1 MELKIFRDALP
12 AAGTNCTLKAELP
25 LETEILISDYLPPV
39 FKLVKCFV
47 RPVVLQKRLQP
58 GKLQLEGYLRCVV
71 YYQGEDGAGLCQ
83 TEQKLPFTK
92 LLDLPEFVF
101 TAWAVQVEG
110 QTEYLNCR
118 TVNPRR
124 IEVRGA
130 YGLVVSVHTQVKTD
144 VITALSDGGV
154 EQKLVTLSGVRR
166 AAVLEKLVT
175 VEGEIRFPTPPAAV
189 LDLSGNASVGDL
201 KLLNGKAVA
210 KGVLV
215 VSCAWRAE
223 GDPAL
228 QSQSVNLNFNQ
239 VLDVDGMSEDCR
251 CLCVAEPVGFTLTEG
266 EGEEPSRLTANLMLR
281 LGSEPVGFTLT
292 EGEGE
297 EPSRLTAN
305 LMLRLRAWRPYQL
318 QCVADAFSTKFETEQ
333 TPQTVQ
339 TESLACTLDE
349 TVTLTGSGPLPDAG
363 AKILACFASFGPALL
378 AYRENNWDLTSRVT
392 VTAFG
397 ENSLSELESYE
408 KVLELAL
415 PLGRELPSDA
425 ELIPEC
431 WLRAEDLRCV
441 CANGTLEVTL
451 SVKAEGAILQRSGN
465 TCVGSIALGEPLTP
479 ADPEISL
486 RIYYAQAGEELF
498 AIARR
503 FHVSPAQMLAAND
516 LAEGTTAIDAPRRLL
531 VPGAGG

>member
-154 EQKLVTLSGVRR
+154 EQKLLTLSGVRR

-175 VEGEIRFPTPPAAV
+175 VEGQTA
-189 LDLSGNASVGDL
+189 DL
-201 KLLNGKAVA
+201 
-210 KGVLV
+210 
-215 VSCAWRAE
+215 
-223 GDPAL
+223 P
-228 QSQSVNLNFNQ
+228 FNQ
-239 VLDVDGMSEDCR
+239 ILDADGLSEDCR

-266 EGEEPSRLTANLMLR
+266 EGEEPSRLTA
-281 LGSEPVGFTLT
+281 T
-292 EGEGE
+292 
-297 EPSRLTAN
+297 

-378 AYRENNWDLTSRVT
+378 AYRENNWELTSRVT

-415 PLGRELPSDA
+415 PLERELPSDA

-441 CANGTLEVTL
+441 CANGTLEVSL

-465 TCVGSIALGEPLTP
+465 TCVGSIALGEPLIP

>member
-118 TVNPRR
+118 TVNQRR

-215 VSCAWRAE
+215 VSCAWRA
-223 GDPAL
+223 
-228 QSQSVNLNFNQ
+228 
-239 VLDVDGMSEDCR
+239 
-251 CLCVAEPVGFTLTEG
+251 
-266 EGEEPSRLTANLMLR
+266 
-281 LGSEPVGFTLT
+281 
-292 EGEGE
+292 
-297 EPSRLTAN
+297 
-305 LMLRLRAWRPYQL
+305 
-318 QCVADAFSTKFETEQ
+318 
-333 TPQTVQ
+333 
-339 TESLACTLDE
+339 
-349 TVTLTGSGPLPDAG
+349 
-363 AKILACFASFGPALL
+363 
-378 AYRENNWDLTSRVT
+378 
-392 VTAFG
+392 
-397 ENSLSELESYE
+397 
-408 KVLELAL
+408 
-415 PLGRELPSDA
+415 
-425 ELIPEC
+425 
-431 WLRAEDLRCV
+431 
-441 CANGTLEVTL
+441 
-451 SVKAEGAILQRSGN
+451 
-465 TCVGSIALGEPLTP
+465 
-479 ADPEISL
+479 
-486 RIYYAQAGEELF
+486 
-498 AIARR
+498 
-503 FHVSPAQMLAAND
+503 
-516 LAEGTTAIDAPRRLL
+516 
-531 VPGAGG
+531 

>member
-175 VEGEIRFPTPPAAV
+175 VEGEIHFPTPPAAV

-239 VLDVDGMSEDCR
+239 VLDVDGLSEDCR

-266 EGEEPSRLTANLMLR
+266 EGEEPSRLTA
-281 LGSEPVGFTLT
+281 T
-292 EGEGE
+292 
-297 EPSRLTAN
+297 

-339 TESLACTLDE
+339 TESLACTLDK
-349 TVTLTGSGPLPDAG
+349 TVTLTGSGPLP
-363 AKILACFASFGPALL
+363 IL
-378 AYRENNWDLTSRVT
+378 NNPD
-392 VTAFG
+392 
-397 ENSLSELESYE
+397 
-408 KVLELAL
+408 
-415 PLGRELPSDA
+415 D
-425 ELIPEC
+425 
-431 WLRAEDLRCV
+431 
-441 CANGTLEVTL
+441 
-451 SVKAEGAILQRSGN
+451 
-465 TCVGSIALGEPLTP
+465 
-479 ADPEISL
+479 
-486 RIYYAQAGEELF
+486 
-498 AIARR
+498 
-503 FHVSPAQMLAAND
+503 
-516 LAEGTTAIDAPRRLL
+516 
-531 VPGAGG
+531 

>member
-71 YYQGEDGAGLCQ
+71 YYQGEDGTGLCQ

-223 GDPAL
+223 GDPVL

-239 VLDVDGMSEDCR
+239 VLDVDGLSEDCR

-266 EGEEPSRLTANLMLR
+266 EGEEPSRLTA
-281 LGSEPVGFTLT
+281 T
-292 EGEGE
+292 
-297 EPSRLTAN
+297 

-441 CANGTLEVTL
+441 CANGTLEVNL

-516 LAEGTTAIDAPRRLL
+516 LAEGTTAIDASQRLL

>member
-210 KGVLV
+210 KGGLV

-223 GDPAL
+223 GDPVL

-239 VLDVDGMSEDCR
+239 VLDVDGLSEDCR

-266 EGEEPSRLTANLMLR
+266 EGEEPSRLTA
-281 LGSEPVGFTLT
+281 T
-292 EGEGE
+292 
-297 EPSRLTAN
+297 

-441 CANGTLEVTL
+441 CANGTLEVNL

-503 FHVSPAQMLAAND
+503 FRVSPAQMLAAND
-516 LAEGTTAIDAPRRLL
+516 LAEGTTAIDAPQRLL